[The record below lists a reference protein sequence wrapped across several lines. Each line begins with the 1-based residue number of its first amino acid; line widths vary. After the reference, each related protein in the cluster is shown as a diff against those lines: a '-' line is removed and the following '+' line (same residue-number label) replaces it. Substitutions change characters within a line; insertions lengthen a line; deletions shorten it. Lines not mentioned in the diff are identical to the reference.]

1 MAEHA
6 PTPPTDEH
14 LVAEARRLGVR
25 DPESMPTDELEQT
38 VVRRLNTIDES
49 EPETLRSI
57 LEWAGE
63 NVDPAIADDRRRLAE
78 RIVRLRLDGLD
89 ELDRTQLETL
99 LRLYDIPF
107 DDEMSDRRLR
117 RLLQPGNRLRRMMR
131 RTRRRLAGYIVNKAL
146 HSMQG
151 EPEQPEPGVAQD
163 DEQEESPV
171 EGTESE
177 GEPKRENGSAA
188 EPTNGEKARARKL
201 AADEHIKRKGLVQGL
216 TSYVRGTV
224 DEYVAQKLDEIE
236 ARIDIKLDQIDRR
249 MDDWRRRELEHRL
262 RILKITLVVT
272 AAVAIVSLVYEL
284 IKRLLG

>member
-6 PTPPTDEH
+6 PTPPTDER

-25 DPESMPTDELEQT
+25 DPESIPTDELEQT
-38 VVRRLNTIDES
+38 VVRRLNTIDEA

-63 NVDPAIADDRRRLAE
+63 NVDSAIADDRRRLAE

-89 ELDRTQLETL
+89 ELDRTQIETL
-99 LRLYDIPF
+99 LRLHDIPF

-146 HSMQG
+146 HSMRG
-151 EPEQPEPGVAQD
+151 EPEQPEPGVAPD

-171 EGTESE
+171 EGTERE
-177 GEPKRENGSAA
+177 GEPKRENGAAA

-236 ARIDIKLDQIDRR
+236 ARIDEKLDQIDRR
-249 MDDWRRRELEHRL
+249 MDDWRRRELAHRL

-284 IKRLLG
+284 IKRLIG